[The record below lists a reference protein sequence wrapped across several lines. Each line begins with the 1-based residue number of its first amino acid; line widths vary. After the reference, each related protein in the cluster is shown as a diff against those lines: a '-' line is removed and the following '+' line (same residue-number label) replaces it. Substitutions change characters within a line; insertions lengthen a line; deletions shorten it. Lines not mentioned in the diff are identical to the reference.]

1 MSTME
6 RVSLRYGGCRA
17 EVLLRGG
24 QICSFCGADGR
35 EVIWQAD
42 PAVWAQHA
50 PLLFPVCGSVK
61 NDQVRIAGQTYP
73 MKKHGFTRNAPFQ
86 IAKQGDDFV
95 ELVLG
100 PTEESRA
107 MYPFDFL
114 FHVTYSLFDNGFT
127 TTFLV
132 ENRSERVMPFC
143 VGGHP
148 AFICPMED
156 NAAFE
161 DYQLVFPEEEDG
173 KIALAPGG
181 GLIDGYEYLS
191 DLQQGHTLPLRYELF
206 DQRDALLFTSIR
218 SRSVLLQHQ
227 RTGKG
232 LRFAFPKME
241 VLAVWTKPMMHANYF
256 CLEPWHGMPA
266 QAAESGDM
274 ETKPF
279 VTLLAPGRCYKTWFT
294 TTLIK

>member
-1 MSTME
+1 
-6 RVSLRYGGCRA
+6 
-17 EVLLRGG
+17 
-24 QICSFCGADGR
+24 
-35 EVIWQAD
+35 
-42 PAVWAQHA
+42 
-50 PLLFPVCGSVK
+50 
-61 NDQVRIAGQTYP
+61 
-73 MKKHGFTRNAPFQ
+73 
-86 IAKQGDDFV
+86 
-95 ELVLG
+95 
-100 PTEESRA
+100 
-107 MYPFDFL
+107 
-114 FHVTYSLFDNGFT
+114 
-127 TTFLV
+127 
-132 ENRSERVMPFC
+132 MPFC

-206 DQRDALLFTSIR
+206 DQRDALLFTGIR

-241 VLAVWTKPMMHANYF
+241 VLAVWTKPMMHANYL

>member
-6 RVSLRYGGCRA
+6 RVSLRYGDCRA

-206 DQRDALLFTSIR
+206 DQRDALRLPQNGG
-218 SRSVLLQHQ
+218 SRRLDQTNDACQLSLPGAVARHARAGDRKRRYGGEAFCDLACARTLLQDLVYH
-227 RTGKG
+227 
-232 LRFAFPKME
+232 
-241 VLAVWTKPMMHANYF
+241 HANQIRHMTDDA
-256 CLEPWHGMPA
+256 PR
-266 QAAESGDM
+266 S
-274 ETKPF
+274 
-279 VTLLAPGRCYKTWFT
+279 TL
-294 TTLIK
+294 